1 MQFKFQMSV
10 NPSVVSHVTEGYV
23 YIIYPCQF
31 KLTSAPIYKVGRSS
45 NVHKRLRQYGGN
57 SEIICSQK
65 VPDMYE
71 GEKVLLQSFRIH
83 FKSEN
88 AIGNEYF
95 SGDILKMRELFD
107 LTTVAMTIEYSECG
121 VVRDGIELPK
131 SQHTTEKQF
140 LLTATRDLWAKFF
153 DEHFPIDT
161 EVYIK
166 STSLIMKHTAFEI
179 DYFIRNVYIVQSALG
194 FGVRSEDS
202 KFVDEIHPY
211 FRDLDKFKTL
221 KNALP
226 TLKRLKMLQLLLL
239 SNEHAGISSLSKLS
253 IIQCKEITE
262 NERKLILSSSVHI
275 DATEAI
281 MNIMKRIG
289 LRSPFDFETEFT
301 SDDIVASEANIA
313 DITHIRDKL
322 VRWHNRTKI
331 PSSLK
336 GVFSF
341 VIYDLFG
348 LTINESSRRRVKD
361 KQPTKRIKKTKAD
374 VITEHEAPK
383 SKGAPRFQFY
393 KLALDQHID
402 QMFNLTNDI
411 VVSDEQK
418 AITVKTTEPAETLK
432 PKNHLRL

>member
-1 MQFKFQMSV
+1 
-10 NPSVVSHVTEGYV
+10 
-23 YIIYPCQF
+23 
-31 KLTSAPIYKVGRSS
+31 
-45 NVHKRLRQYGGN
+45 
-57 SEIICSQK
+57 
-65 VPDMYE
+65 
-71 GEKVLLQSFRIH
+71 
-83 FKSEN
+83 
-88 AIGNEYF
+88 
-95 SGDILKMRELFD
+95 
-107 LTTVAMTIEYSECG
+107 
-121 VVRDGIELPK
+121 
-131 SQHTTEKQF
+131 
-140 LLTATRDLWAKFF
+140 
-153 DEHFPIDT
+153 
-161 EVYIK
+161 
-166 STSLIMKHTAFEI
+166 MKHTAFEI